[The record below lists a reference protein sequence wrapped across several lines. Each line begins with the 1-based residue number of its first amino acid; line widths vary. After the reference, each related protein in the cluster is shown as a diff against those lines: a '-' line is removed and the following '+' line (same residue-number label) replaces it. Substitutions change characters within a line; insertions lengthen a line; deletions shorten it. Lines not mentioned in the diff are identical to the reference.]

1 MACGSVTAAADH
13 SIRTLSYPRS
23 LASTRNGFLEQFV
36 GAAAGTLRR
45 QLVQLGFGFRR
56 QLQCHTAFK
65 ALACDKSRLESDV

>member
-1 MACGSVTAAADH
+1 MACRSVTAAADH

-36 GAAAGTLRR
+36 GAAAGTLG